1 MSGSFDEFCR
11 LKSVKNGRFWIDG
24 LEKRRFC
31 ISPLPSPL
39 LKGEGTSIIK
49 STLDLKL

>member
-1 MSGSFDEFCR
+1 MSESDGFCR
-11 LKSVKNGRFWIDG
+11 FKNIKEGILKA
-24 LEKRRFC
+24 
-31 ISPLPSPL
+31 PLPSPL

>member
-1 MSGSFDEFCR
+1 MSESNEFCR
-11 LKSVKNGRFWIDG
+11 FKNIKEGILKA
-24 LEKRRFC
+24 
-31 ISPLPSPL
+31 PLPSPL